1 MQSRCNELPQ
11 KGKEETSRLQTCMH
25 IISGFWI
32 ASYNPAH
39 LFEIQLV
46 STQFAV
52 AVVESMKEGDP
63 VFLIRQRP
71 ETGSS
76 ILSISSCVISC
87 NTV

>member
-1 MQSRCNELPQ
+1 MYVHHIWILDC
-11 KGKEETSRLQTCMH
+11 KLQ
-25 IISGFWI
+25 
-32 ASYNPAH
+32 PAH

-52 AVVESMKEGDP
+52 AVVESTKEGEP

-76 ILSISSCVISC
+76 ILSIQAV
-87 NTV
+87 